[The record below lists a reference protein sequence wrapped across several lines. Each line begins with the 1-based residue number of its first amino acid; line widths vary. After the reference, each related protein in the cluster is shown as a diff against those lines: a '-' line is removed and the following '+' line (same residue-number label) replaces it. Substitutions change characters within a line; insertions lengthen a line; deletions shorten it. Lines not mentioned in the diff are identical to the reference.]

1 MPLAPEKRRLRA
13 ELRARR
19 TALAAAMPDH
29 GTRLGELASELDLPD
44 GAIIGG
50 YMALTGEADPA
61 FLMAQLHARGHR
73 LAVPRVAAKNC
84 PLVFHA
90 YEPGQSLAP
99 GAFGVAEPDAATP
112 VVVPDML
119 LVPLLG
125 FDAAGHR
132 LGYGGGFYDRT
143 LQSLGDARPALRQ
156 TRTLQAVGIAY
167 AGQEVGTLPVEPFDI
182 KLDAVLT
189 EKGFRRFD

>member
-1 MPLAPEKRRLRA
+1 MTVASEKLRLRA

-19 TALAAAMPDH
+19 AALAAAMPDH
-29 GTRLGELASELDLPD
+29 GARLGGFSAQLDVPD

-50 YMALTGEADPA
+50 YMALAGEADPA
-61 FLMAQLHARGHR
+61 SLMAQFARRGHR
-73 LAVPRVAAKNC
+73 LAVPRVAAKAS
-84 PLVFHA
+84 PLIFHA

-99 GAFGVAEPDAATP
+99 GAYGIAEPDSAAP
-112 VVVPDML
+112 VLVPDVL

-143 LQSLGDARPALRQ
+143 LASLRE
-156 TRTLQAVGIAY
+156 TRTVRAVGIAY
-167 AGQEVGTLPVEPFDI
+167 AGQEVPALPVEPFDVT
-182 KLDAVLT
+182 LEAVLT
-189 EKGFRRFD
+189 EQGLRRFG